1 MRTFFAITLSTVA
14 VPVLRIPLLARGWQL
29 FAQRL
34 ARAQKILH
42 DVRDWQPK
50 CPMWWL
56 VYMQVALGQG
66 WSRSDYENIFTE
78 AKAFEPQCWDYDV
91 ARAHYLLP
99 RWHGQPGDWEYATDE
114 ETSGSAVWAWKSMR
128 ESSASSVVITRTF
141 FRKVPRR
148 GRKHARVL
156 RLCGKDIPNH
166 WKFSAPI
173 VNLLA

>member
-91 ARAHYLLP
+91 ARALCASRQRPAWLLQE
-99 RWHGQPGDWEYATDE
+99 HFPGKYRVVAEN
-114 ETSGSAVWAWKSMR
+114 MR
-128 ESSASSVVITRTF
+128 GF
-141 FRKVPRR
+141 
-148 GRKHARVL
+148 
-156 RLCGKDIPNH
+156 
-166 WKFSAPI
+166 
-173 VNLLA
+173 